1 MPLRPIR
8 RCTQVRGGLEA
19 LPRQHHRLLHRIH
32 LDRLFDRDLVVLGRA
47 LEVSRRV
54 EEQRELRGDC
64 PTPFAVVHDE
74 RVSDALQTTA
84 LVHEVFLRLV
94 EAGSVDWQNRRHFLA
109 VAGRTMRRVLVDLAR
124 ATAAD
129 KRGAGAIHV
138 AIDSGIPADAPEP
151 LDFVAL
157 DRALD
162 KLAQVDQR
170 KVRVIELRFF
180 AGLNVEETADVL
192 QVSPDTVTRDWRLAR
207 SWLKRELAGSDLPR

>member
-1 MPLRPIR
+1 MDVSGKTGPVPEKSGEVTALLRAWHAGDEEAYR
-8 RCTQVRGGLEA
+8 RLGAMVYPELKQQAARYMRGER
-19 LPRQHHRLLHRIH
+19 P
-32 LDRLFDRDLVVLGRA
+32 
-47 LEVSRRV
+47 
-54 EEQRELRGDC
+54 GD
-64 PTPFAVVHDE
+64 T
-74 RVSDALQTTA
+74 LQTTA

>member
-1 MPLRPIR
+1 VTALLRAWHAGDEEAYR
-8 RCTQVRGGLEA
+8 RFGALVYPELKKQAARYMRGER
-19 LPRQHHRLLHRIH
+19 P
-32 LDRLFDRDLVVLGRA
+32 
-47 LEVSRRV
+47 
-54 EEQRELRGDC
+54 GD
-64 PTPFAVVHDE
+64 T
-74 RVSDALQTTA
+74 LQTTA